1 MDNLFLEEFIDTP
14 PVNPNNI
21 KEIQIHDKNNIFQVN
36 NDNVIGEIDEY
47 GDINTETIIHK
58 QENISNDSNEHKIY
72 DISSLFLKPI
82 TYHNILISS
91 IENNKLEKS
100 SNKMIYHLSETYS
113 TKKLFRNVI
122 GFRLSEFIT
131 SIPLTNIN
139 KDIYLYSD
147 SDKKIIVVT
156 VNKGYYTIPLL
167 ISKINTQISGSGTF
181 SYDTTKRIVTYTTS
195 LTNFTLYQDTF
206 GILDI
211 LGFGPDV
218 NLSIT
223 TEAKHHPNL
232 LVGTFID
239 IVVDEIPTEACKRTC
254 NGRNIVSRVPIYTSS
269 ADNDIIYYDNKRFN
283 CNYEANNLF
292 YPKNINQL
300 SISLYLN
307 NEEFNFDNIDYSFEF
322 ELTVLNR

>member
-21 KEIQIHDKNNIFQVN
+21 KEIQIHDKNNIYQVN

-113 TKKLFRNVI
+113 IKKLFRNVI
-122 GFRLSEFIT
+122 GFRLSEFIM

-147 SDKKIIVVT
+147 SDKKTIVVT

-167 ISKINTQISGSGTF
+167 ISKINTKISGSGTF

-232 LVGTFID
+232 LV
-239 IVVDEIPTEACKRTC
+239 
-254 NGRNIVSRVPIYTSS
+254 
-269 ADNDIIYYDNKRFN
+269 
-283 CNYEANNLF
+283 
-292 YPKNINQL
+292 
-300 SISLYLN
+300 
-307 NEEFNFDNIDYSFEF
+307 
-322 ELTVLNR
+322 